1 MFNKDK
7 YKKRLIDEKID
18 EYLKIFGAI
27 VIEGPKWVGK
37 TWTSEMHSKSSVS
50 LAEESFKN
58 LAKAN
63 PKYIFTD
70 KRPEL
75 IDEWQIV
82 PEIWDTVRNEC
93 DNSDNKGNFILTG
106 STSLS
111 KDDKEN
117 KIFHSG
123 AGRFARM
130 KMYPMSL
137 YESGESSGS
146 VSIKDLYDNKKIKE
160 GIITDSKDLRDIA
173 LYCIRGGFPENI
185 GITDEKSLKLIPEN
199 YIKALCEDESN
210 GNERYSPNK
219 LKQILIS
226 LARNESTLASK
237 QTILSDITDS
247 YDMDDKKTMLES
259 RITLDKYLDFLKRL
273 FVIDDIEAYSTNYR
287 SVSRVGKNS
296 KKHLVDPS
304 LVCSLLKLNKEKL
317 LLDHKTFGYVFE
329 SLALRDLK
337 VYMNYLD
344 GNIYHFRDNLHG
356 DEVDAILEFDDGEY
370 AACEIKLTKEGIEDG
385 KKSLMKFYNNVK
397 KKPKFMCIILAD
409 YNAVI
414 KDKDTGI
421 YIMPLTA
428 LRT

>member
-1 MFNKDK
+1 MFDKNK
-7 YKKRLIDEKID
+7 YKKRLIDNKIE

-37 TWTSEMHSKSSVS
+37 TWTSQMHSKSSVS

-58 LAKAN
+58 LAKAD
-63 PKYIFTD
+63 PKYVFTD
-70 KRPEL
+70 ERPEL

-82 PEIWDTVRNEC
+82 PELWDSVRNEC
-93 DNSDNKGNFILTG
+93 DNSENKGNFILTG

-111 KDDKEN
+111 KEDKAN

-137 YESGESSGS
+137 FESGESSGR
-146 VSIKDLYDNKKIKE
+146 VSLKDLYDGKDIKE
-160 GIITDSKDLRDIA
+160 GIITDGKDLRDMA
-173 LYCIRGGFPENI
+173 LYAVRGGFPENVGVI
-185 GITDEKSLKLIPEN
+185 DEKVLKIIPEN
-199 YIKALCEDESN
+199 YIKALCEDKSYD
-210 GNERYSPNK
+210 NERYSPNK

-247 YDMDDKKTMLES
+247 IDMDDKKTMLES
-259 RITLDKYLDFLKRL
+259 RVTLDRYLDYLSRMFI
-273 FVIDDIEAYSTNYR
+273 IDDIEAYNTNYR

-296 KKHLVDPS
+296 KRHLVDPS

-317 LLDHKTFGYVFE
+317 LMDHKTFGYVFE
-329 SLALRDLK
+329 SLALRDLRI
-337 VYMNYLD
+337 YMDYLN
-344 GNIYHFRDNLHG
+344 GSLYHFRDNLHG
-356 DEVDAILEFDDGEY
+356 DEVDAILEFDDAEY
-370 AACEIKLTKEGIEDG
+370 AVCEIKLTKEGIEDG
-385 KKSLMKFYNNVK
+385 KNSLMKFYKNVK

-409 YNAVI
+409 CNAVI

-421 YIMPLTA
+421 YIMPLTV
-428 LRT
+428 LKP